1 MWKRS
6 RIREEELNGIL
17 SNGEL
22 DETAKAEAIKA
33 LVGKSFVPTS
43 KYNEEKTKNT
53 QLAKDFET
61 FKQSK
66 MTDEEKT
73 AETLRKQQ
81 EEFKATKMQ
90 LNRMT
95 AENVFTKAG
104 FQESD
109 YKDILDKIV
118 GEDTKITDGLAQAIC
133 TSMLNQKAE
142 IEKKMAEKIAKG
154 TPKPDAGESGD
165 VGKTE
170 VENIKQLYNDAVKRN
185 DFVKMAYYTRLL
197 QEKNKK

>member
-1 MWKRS
+1 M
-6 RIREEELNGIL
+6 
-17 SNGEL
+17 
-22 DETAKAEAIKA
+22 
-33 LVGKSFVPTS
+33 VGKSFVPTS

-104 FQESD
+104 FQEAD

-118 GEDTKITDGLAQAIC
+118 GEDTKVTDGLAQAIC